1 MPEFLLHNLRLLD
14 PEAGRCVSG
23 MKVLVR
29 GDRFAAVG
37 PELDASPG
45 VPRID
50 LGNRVLMPGLIDCHV
65 HIMSI
70 KTKWANNT
78 LMHIPH
84 SLANAASAFKMRKT
98 LMRGFT
104 TVRDAAG
111 ADMGHRDAVESG
123 LLAGPRL
130 FVCGRGISQTG
141 GHGDF
146 RTRVDHAFPC
156 ACHHLSVGLTGGI
169 ARIADGVTEVRR
181 AVRDEIR
188 LGADQIKVFASGGVG
203 SDADPIHFL
212 QYSMDELRAIVE
224 ETENADTY
232 AMAHAYTADAIYRS
246 VDAGIRTI
254 EHGNFLDVR
263 AADLMAER
271 SAYLVPTLI
280 AYEATMKFGRQQGYP
295 EQNMKKNDYVLSV
308 GTRSL
313 EVAKAAGVKMAFGS
327 DLIGELD
334 SYQSEEFEIRSRV
347 LTNAEVI
354 RSATLTGAEV
364 VRRAGEIG
372 VIAQGAYADALVLDG
387 DPFEDIGLLASG
399 GNDIRVIMKA
409 GKLWKDELALFPNK
423 EG

>member
-1 MPEFLLHNLRLLD
+1 MAQFLLHNLRLLD
-14 PEAGRCVSG
+14 PEAGRCVPG
-23 MKVLVR
+23 VKVLIND
-29 GDRFAAVG
+29 DRFTGVATD
-37 PELDASPG
+37 LDAPTD

-50 LGNRVLMPGLIDCHV
+50 LGGRVLMPGLIDCHA

-78 LMHIPH
+78 LMHMTQ
-84 SLANAASAFKMRKT
+84 SFANAAASIKMRKI

-111 ADMGHRDAVESG
+111 ADMGHRDAVASG
-123 LLAGPRL
+123 LLVGPRL
-130 FVCGRGISQTG
+130 FVAGRGISQTG

-169 ARIADGVTEVRR
+169 ARIADGVSEVRR

-224 ETENADTY
+224 EAEMGDTY
-232 AMAHAYTADAIYRS
+232 AMAHAYTADAIYRA
-246 VDAGIRTI
+246 VDAGVRTI
-254 EHGNFLDVR
+254 EHGNFLDAR

-271 SAYLVPTLI
+271 GAYLVPTLV
-280 AYEATMKFGRQQGYP
+280 AYEATMKHGREQGYP
-295 EQNMKKNDYVLSV
+295 EQNMKKNEYVLSV
-308 GTRSL
+308 GTKSL
-313 EVAKAAGVKMAFGS
+313 EVAKAAGVRTAFGT

-334 SYQSEEFEIRSRV
+334 VYQCDEFEIRSRV
-347 LTNAEVI
+347 LSNAEVI
-354 RSATLTGAEV
+354 RGATLTGAEV
-364 VRRAGEIG
+364 VRRVGELG
-372 VIAQGAYADALVLDG
+372 VIAPGAFADALVLDK
-387 DPFEDIGLLASG
+387 DPLEDIGVLVSAG
-399 GNDIRVIMKA
+399 RDIRAIIKDGKA
-409 GKLWKDELALFPNK
+409 YKDELGLGLN
-423 EG
+423 